1 MEAPVGQLGLS
12 ESLRSFVNEHRW
24 ERASIATFV
33 RDAARS
39 LPPGSRVADVGAG
52 EAPYRELFAGHDYV
66 TIDWAETVHDL
77 PEGPGIV
84 ADAAAIPVDDGAF
97 DAVVLTQVLE
107 HVPEPLAVLRELQ
120 RILVAGGQLF
130 LTAPFAWE
138 EHEIP
143 HDYARYTRYG
153 LRHLAERAGF
163 VDIEVT
169 ARNDCFT
176 TLAQLVRNAAWTMG
190 RAEDG
195 LDGERHAAQELLEQL
210 ADQLARLAPLDS
222 QWIFPLGYAMSARK
236 PVVT

>member
-1 MEAPVGQLGLS
+1 MTPPVGQLGLS
-12 ESLRSFVNEHRW
+12 ESLRTFVNEYPW
-24 ERASIATFV
+24 ERASIVSFV
-33 RDAARS
+33 REAARS

-52 EAPYRELFAGHDYV
+52 DAPYRELFDGHDYV
-66 TIDWAETVHDL
+66 TIDWAESVHDL

-84 ADAAAIPVDDGAF
+84 ADASAIPVADDTF

-107 HVPEPLAVLRELQ
+107 HVPEPVAVLRELQ
-120 RILVAGGQLF
+120 RILVPGGRLF

-163 VDIEVT
+163 AEIELE

-195 LDGERHAAQELLEQL
+195 LDAERHQAQLLLEQL
-210 ADQLARLAPLDS
+210 AAQLARLAPLDS
-222 QWIFPLGYAMSARK
+222 QWIFPLGYTMSARK
-236 PVVT
+236 PAST